1 MTIRAPRRFLPSLP
15 LLAAFEAAARTGSMT
30 QAAEELSLTQSAVSR
45 QIKALEGQL
54 GVELFVR
61 EKQKIRLTL
70 GGQAYAREIRDAL
83 GKISN
88 ASLNLLANPSGGT
101 LTLAVPPTFGA
112 RWLTPRLPRFR
123 ARHPEV
129 MLNILSRLSQFDFRQ
144 DVIDAAIFFGPP
156 QWTGAE
162 VVTLRPEVVLPVCTP
177 DLARRFGF
185 RAATDIRAAP
195 LLHLTTRPDAWEQW
209 LRRYGVDDRAVQ
221 GMLFDQFAT
230 LAEAAAA
237 GLGVALLPE
246 FLFAAELR
254 SGRLVPA
261 LPLPLQSGDAYRI
274 CWPEDRRAHRPLVLF
289 RDWLLE
295 EIAADPAGTESPP
308 AGPEPMAPEG

>member
-1 MTIRAPRRFLPSLP
+1 MTLRAPRRFLPSLP

-61 EKQKIRLTL
+61 EKQRIRLTL

-83 GKISN
+83 GRISN

-101 LTLAVPPTFGA
+101 LTLGVPPTFGA

-129 MLNILSRLSQFDFRQ
+129 MLNVLSRLSQFDFRQ

-162 VVTLRPEVVLPVCTP
+162 VVTLRTEVVLPVCTP
-177 DLARRFGF
+177 ELARRFDF
-185 RAATDIRAAP
+185 RAAADIRAAP

-246 FLFAAELR
+246 FLFATELR
-254 SGRLVPA
+254 SGRLAPA
-261 LPLPLQSGDAYRI
+261 LPLPLQSRDAYHLG
-274 CWPEDRRAHRPLVLF
+274 WPEDRHMHQPLVLF
-289 RDWLLE
+289 RTWLLE
-295 EIAADPAGTESPP
+295 EIAVDPAGVR
-308 AGPEPMAPEG
+308 